1 MKGYSILSRVSSF
14 TGRAVVFFFIV
25 SILCLFLYA
34 LGNYQDFLDSTQF
47 FLLMCLRLSLGL
59 EMITG
64 AWLAAFLVYRGI
76 RERRLFVVRWI
87 LLLLSFSLSAVLL
100 AALRVVQE
108 WLRF

>member
-1 MKGYSILSRVSSF
+1 
-14 TGRAVVFFFIV
+14 
-25 SILCLFLYA
+25 
-34 LGNYQDFLDSTQF
+34 
-47 FLLMCLRLSLGL
+47 
-59 EMITG
+59 
-64 AWLAAFLVYRGI
+64 VYRGI